1 MAIDDLFANHFFS
14 CRRRLFLVNPVRLM
28 PFFWCNLA
36 IMTFRLGEG
45 LCMLFE
51 FVCKVVVVQEDIVVA
66 GPMIETILDLLHA
79 FEEWPQIA
87 IPC

>member
-1 MAIDDLFANHFFS
+1 
-14 CRRRLFLVNPVRLM
+14 
-28 PFFWCNLA
+28 
-36 IMTFRLGEG
+36 
-45 LCMLFE
+45 MLFE